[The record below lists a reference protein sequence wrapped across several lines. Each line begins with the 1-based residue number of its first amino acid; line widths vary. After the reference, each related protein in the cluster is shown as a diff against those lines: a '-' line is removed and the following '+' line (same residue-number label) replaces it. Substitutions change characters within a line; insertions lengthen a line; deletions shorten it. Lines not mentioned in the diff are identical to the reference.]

1 MKGDHGLVVVGVGTA
16 GERGFQMLH
25 RFAEISDSLEAHGI
39 NIVFVYPKA
48 SARHVFD
55 AISIRGARY
64 RGKTCLFLD
73 GDGRLFRKP
82 LPPRAVRAVYLDA
95 SMRPVET
102 TSVMLDSE
110 TWAEELR
117 SFLADIVGRRLH
129 QVEYGSTLLNR
140 REGTERCSGRCFDS
154 GDGPMGSR

>member
-1 MKGDHGLVVVGVGTA
+1 MKGEHGLVVVGVGTA

-55 AISIRGARY
+55 AISIRGIRY
-64 RGKTCLFLD
+64 RGKLCLFLD

-95 SMRPVET
+95 NMRPVDT
-102 TSVMLDSE
+102 TCVMLDNE
-110 TWAEELR
+110 TWNETL
-117 SFLADIVGRRLH
+117 STFLANIVGRRLH
-129 QVEYGSTLLNR
+129 
-140 REGTERCSGRCFDS
+140 
-154 GDGPMGSR
+154 